1 MKLKINFKS
10 ILYFSITLFFC
21 QLTFAAEDPDILL
34 KKSLE
39 FVEKKDFKTAN
50 ELAKKAF
57 TADSTRTDIII
68 FMANLK
74 AWQHEKDSALIYIQT
89 AYNKNPKPDNLYDSW
104 LNILLWNQLYEQ
116 MLDVVKI
123 ATENGYK
130 NEYNLF
136 VKSLEAYRG
145 LGRYSEALEII
156 TTKESSSFMDST
168 LVSSIRNEINT
179 LSRNKTVSAGYNL
192 DYINTG
198 NNKIQQLAFI
208 EYSTKIKSTIAL
220 LRLNYA
226 RRFDKNGIQIES
238 DVYNLFRNRSYL
250 YLNAG
255 YSFNSGVFPVLRS
268 GFEYTYPIFK
278 SIEAT
283 LGGRYLKF
291 QNLPVYMLTGQ
302 LLKYHNSW
310 SYSLR
315 SFYTFKNN
323 GNASTFL
330 FDIRKYGK
338 KSGDFDE
345 LELGYGNA
353 PDERLF
359 IENNGAYFGLDAYK
373 VRLTTNKMINLSNE
387 IRLSAIYNLEEYSS
401 GVFRNRLILDLIYR
415 FRIQ

>member
-1 MKLKINFKS
+1 MKIRIKS
-10 ILYFSITLFFC
+10 ILYFSITLLLC
-21 QLTFAAEDPDILL
+21 QHTFAAEDPDDLL

-39 FVEKKDFKTAN
+39 FAEKKDYKTADDY
-50 ELAKKAF
+50 ADKAYSID
-57 TADSTRTDIII
+57 TTRADIII
-68 FMANLK
+68 FKANLK
-74 AWQHEKDSALIYIQT
+74 AWQHEKDSAIYYIEK
-89 AYNKNPKPDNLYDSW
+89 AYQKNPSQDYLYDSW
-104 LNILLWNQLYEQ
+104 LNILLWNKLY
-116 MLDVVKI
+116 DRIPDIVKV
-123 ATENGYK
+123 ASENKYK

-145 LGRYSEALEII
+145 LGKYKEALELIK
-156 TTKESSSFMDST
+156 TKENTSFMDST

-179 LSRNKTVSAGYNL
+179 LSRKTTVSAGYSF
-192 DYINTG
+192 DYANTG
-198 NNKIQQLAFI
+198 NNKVQQLAFM

-226 RRFDKNGIQIES
+226 RRFAQNGLQIES
-238 DVYNLFRNRSYL
+238 DVYSLFKNRSYL

-255 YSFNSGVFPVLRS
+255 YGFNSNVFPVLRG
-268 GFEYTYPIFK
+268 GFEYTYPVFK
-278 SIEAT
+278 TVEAT
-283 LGGRYLKF
+283 LGGRYMKF

-310 SYSLR
+310 TYALR
-315 SFYTFKNN
+315 SFYTIKNN

-338 KSGDFDE
+338 KTGDFNE
-345 LELGYGNA
+345 LELGYGNT

-387 IRLSAIYNLEEYSS
+387 IRLSVNYNLEEYSS
-401 GVFRNRLILDLIYR
+401 GSFRNRFILDIIYR
-415 FRIQ
+415 FRMQ